1 MDEVERV
8 EVGEQANPLPTY
20 IKARDEGK
28 LPLKWLTPA
37 KICFLREM
45 DTKKPG

>member
-28 LPLKWLTPA
+28 LPLKWLTPGA
-37 KICFLREM
+37 KKSL
-45 DTKKPG
+45 GWHNV